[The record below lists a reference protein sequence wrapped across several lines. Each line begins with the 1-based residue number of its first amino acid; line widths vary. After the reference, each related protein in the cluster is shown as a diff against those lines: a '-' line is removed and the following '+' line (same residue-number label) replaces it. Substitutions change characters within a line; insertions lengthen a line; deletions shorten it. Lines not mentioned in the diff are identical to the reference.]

1 MECSNCHR
9 PLRTDDNFCP
19 ECGGKVI
26 RNRLTL
32 KNLLEELSQKF
43 LNYDNAF
50 IRTFIQLFKH
60 PEDVIG
66 SYIKGIRKKYID
78 VVGYF
83 AIGLTLSGI
92 QIFILNK
99 FFPHFLSFDQLS
111 AAENEKFQEVS
122 TSFLKEYQSIIFM
135 LSVPISAS
143 LSKITFWNYKTCN
156 FTEHIVINM
165 YASAHFAIIS
175 SGLTLLVAPIGANYL
190 LFNIIFLIA
199 QIIYTTF
206 VFKRLFKMGMGSVVK
221 KLFLFI
227 AVSILVYLLVGIAGA
242 MIAYAT
248 SNVALS

>member
-99 FFPHFLSFDQLS
+99 FFPHFLSWDQFS

-135 LSVPISAS
+135 LAVPFYAMM
-143 LSKITFWNYKTCN
+143 SKLTFWNYKTYN

-165 YASAHFAIIS
+165 YASAHFAIITAV
-175 SGLTLLVAPIGANYL
+175 LTLTAALMGSNVLLSTL
-190 LFNIIFLIA
+190 LFIVA
-199 QIIYTTF
+199 QVLYTTF
-206 VFKRLFKMGMGSVVK
+206 VFKRLFKMGMGSTIK
-221 KLFLFI
+221 KLLLFI
-227 AVSILVYLLVGIAGA
+227 GLSILFYIFIG
-242 MIAYAT
+242 IAYALIAYFT
-248 SNVALS
+248 GNMVLP